1 MWKKGLSVRLTQTI
15 EGKKD
20 SFNEGLR
27 GTIVETF
34 ELQHGNSYRVQFQD
48 GRVARFPEPLM
59 DEAVEV
65 VVSD

>member
-15 EGKKD
+15 EGKKE

-27 GTIVETF
+27 GTIVEIF
-34 ELQHGNSYRVQFQD
+34 ELQHGNSYRVQFHD
-48 GRVARFPEPLM
+48 GRVARFPEVLM

-65 VVSD
+65 IG

>member
-1 MWKKGLSVRLTQTI
+1 MWRKGATVRLTQTI

-34 ELQHGNSYRVQFQD
+34 ELAAGNSCRVQFLD
-48 GRVARFPEPLM
+48 GRVARFPEALM
-59 DEAVEV
+59 DEAVEILE
-65 VVSD
+65 

>member
-1 MWKKGLSVRLTQTI
+1 MWRKGATVRLTQTI

-34 ELQHGNSYRVQFQD
+34 ELAAGNSYRVQFLD
-48 GRVARFPEPLM
+48 GRVARFPEALM
-59 DEAVEV
+59 DEAVEILE
-65 VVSD
+65 

>member
-1 MWKKGLSVRLTQTI
+1 MWRKGLSVRLTQTI

-34 ELQHGNSYRVQFQD
+34 EMDQGNSYRVQFLD
-48 GRVARFPEPLM
+48 GRVARFPEALM
-59 DEAVEV
+59 DEAVEIIE
-65 VVSD
+65 

>member
-1 MWKKGLSVRLTQTI
+1 MWEKGLSVRLTQTI

-34 ELQHGNSYRVQFQD
+34 EMAHGSSYRVQFQD
-48 GRVARFPEPLM
+48 GRVARFPEALM

-65 VVSD
+65 I

>member
-1 MWKKGLSVRLTQTI
+1 MWKKGLTVRLTQTI

-34 ELQHGNSYRVQFQD
+34 ELAYGNSYRVQFQD
-48 GRVARFPEPLM
+48 GRVARFPEALM

-65 VVSD
+65 VE

>member
-1 MWKKGLSVRLTQTI
+1 MWEKGLAVRLIQTI

-34 ELQHGNSYRVQFQD
+34 ELAHGNSYRVQFQD
-48 GRVARFPEPLM
+48 GRVARFPEALM
-59 DEAVEV
+59 DEAVEKI
-65 VVSD
+65 